1 MGYFCSETVFNLS
14 RNIFNDTEIKIL
26 EKGLDFVCPSRKIN
40 EHELRRNFEEFYR
53 KVRTKWHFWNEPT
66 HNFSNVPYVK
76 FKSKWSP
83 PKGHPAIE
91 IFLSKVEN
99 ELLKVTEKVSGYS
112 TFTSEEWKA
121 MWSIADDRQIVI
133 KKADKSSCFMVWDR
147 DDYLLEAERQLKA
160 EKIYRSVTFNEKL
173 IEDLTVWSNKMF
185 KDFRR
190 GVIYLKN
197 N

>member
-1 MGYFCSETVFNLS
+1 
-14 RNIFNDTEIKIL
+14 
-26 EKGLDFVCPSRKIN
+26 
-40 EHELRRNFEEFYR
+40 
-53 KVRTKWHFWNEPT
+53 
-66 HNFSNVPYVK
+66 
-76 FKSKWSP
+76 
-83 PKGHPAIE
+83 
-91 IFLSKVEN
+91 
-99 ELLKVTEKVSGYS
+99 
-112 TFTSEEWKA
+112 